1 MESGE
6 LVGFEARGLVLEEMG
21 RYAGWIWV
29 TGCVLWTGAW
39 SFEFEV

>member
-1 MESGE
+1 MASGE
-6 LVGFEARGLVLEEMG
+6 LVGFEARGLVIGEIG
-21 RYAGWIWV
+21 RYVGWIWD